1 VPVRREGVMH
11 MHEKMP
17 LAFKAYDAAV
27 KLANQF
33 VTPSAQDAIINSAR
47 QHIVD
52 GISEGKYPE
61 TKQMETAVEYVS
73 MPMANAVAM
82 GN

>member
-1 VPVRREGVMH
+1 

-17 LAFKAYDAAV
+17 LAFKAYDEAV
-27 KLANQF
+27 KQASHF
-33 VTPSAQDAIINSAR
+33 VTPSAQDAIINCAR

-61 TKQMETAVEYVS
+61 TKQTQAISEPLVIQVS
-73 MPMANAVAM
+73 HVAEITQ
-82 GN
+82 

>member
-1 VPVRREGVMH
+1 MN

-17 LAFKAYDAAV
+17 LAFKAYDEAV
-27 KLANQF
+27 KQASHF

-61 TKQMETAVEYVS
+61 TKQTQNSMEYVS
-73 MPMANAVAM
+73 MPMANAIEM